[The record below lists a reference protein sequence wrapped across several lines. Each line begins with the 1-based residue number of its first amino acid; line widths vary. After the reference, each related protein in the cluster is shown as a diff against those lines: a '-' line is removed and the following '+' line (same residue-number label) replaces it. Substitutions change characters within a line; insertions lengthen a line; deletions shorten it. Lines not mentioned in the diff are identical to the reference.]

1 MAPRLLDSLI
11 PPQSFEMVRKRVR
24 RTDKVVSV
32 APAEPVGMDESET
45 SATPSISSAYV
56 FTIKYDSDGPF
67 LDRLYDV
74 SQFVNMSWRAV
85 LTAEKLTGERNDQMR
100 SFPKAIRAM
109 QLRSRFDGAAHGP
122 YLLKFEEPTSI
133 EELQEY
139 LQKLDPDRRK
149 ALLEGATW

>member
-1 MAPRLLDSLI
+1 
-11 PPQSFEMVRKRVR
+11 MVRKRVR